1 MSAPAG
7 TPRTVVVL
15 GGASDIGGAI
25 LAALVARGTRGVV
38 LAGRHPEQLE
48 AAAAPLR
55 AAGATV
61 ETTAFDAEQVD
72 THEAAVAQAF
82 ERARAISGGATS
94 GGATSGGA
102 TSGGVDLVLIA
113 FGLIDEVS
121 VLDETPATAGHV
133 AIVTFAGAVSSGLA
147 AAQQLAAQGHGT
159 LVVLSSLA
167 GQRSRPSILPYG
179 AAKAG
184 LDAFTDGLEEALAGS
199 GVRVVSVRPG
209 WVRTRMTAGRRSAPF
224 ATSPERVA
232 SDVLRGLDAGA
243 RVVWSPRVV
252 GLLAPIIRWM
262 PRGVFRIVARSR

>member
-1 MSAPAG
+1 MSPAAPG
-7 TPRTVVVL
+7 TPRTVVIL
-15 GGASDIGGAI
+15 GGASDIGVAI
-25 LAALVARGTRGVV
+25 ARGLVGRGARAIV
-38 LAGRHPEQLE
+38 LAGRHPERLE

-61 ETTAFDAEQVD
+61 ETTPFDAEDVD
-72 THEAAVAQAF
+72 THEAAVAAAF
-82 ERARAISGGATS
+82 ERARAISGDA
-94 GGATSGGA
+94 A
-102 TSGGVDLVLIA
+102 GVDLVLIA
-113 FGLIDEVS
+113 FGRIDEVS
-121 VLDETPATAGHV
+121 VLEETPATAGHIAAV
-133 AIVTFAGAVSSGLA
+133 NFAGAVAGGLA

-184 LDAFTDGLEEALAGS
+184 LDAFTDGLAEALRGS

-232 SDVLRGLDAGA
+232 SDVLRGLDAGK
-243 RVVWSPRVV
+243 RVIWSPRVLRLV
-252 GLLAPIIRWM
+252 APIIRFL
-262 PRGVFRIVARSR
+262 PRGVFRVVARSR